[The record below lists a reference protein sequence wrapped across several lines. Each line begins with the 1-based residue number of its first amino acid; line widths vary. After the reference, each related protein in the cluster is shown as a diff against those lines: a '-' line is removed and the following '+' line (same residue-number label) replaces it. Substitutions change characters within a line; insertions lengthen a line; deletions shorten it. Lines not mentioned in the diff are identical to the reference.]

1 MTALLSRYRDLYQL
15 AKLAH
20 EPLLWSL
27 GASFNMKRH
36 ANPSY
41 DIIDSQW
48 NGRDV
53 SCGKHHVMN
62 EPRLLYRSAF
72 QSSNLIGWVRVY

>member
-1 MTALLSRYRDLYQL
+1 MTALLSRYRDLQQL

-27 GASFNMKRH
+27 GASFNVKRR
-36 ANPSY
+36 ASLSY

-48 NGRDV
+48 NGCDV
-53 SCGKHHVMN
+53 AVAESLD
-62 EPRLLYRSAF
+62 ERA
-72 QSSNLIGWVRVY
+72 